1 MALWRVRATVDDR
14 PGYLAVLAASL
25 ALRSVNILAVQVHTT
40 EAGAVDDFLI
50 DAPDGLTERDLQ
62 AAIEKGRG
70 RDAWVGPADAYG
82 LVDPPTEALGH
93 AARVAAEP
101 EGLGEALAALLG
113 CDVTWRPVRQPRWF
127 SPTELAV
134 PDPNGGMLSLTRD
147 TPVFTPAEFARAQA
161 LAEIAGQVVTGRLA
175 LANLLLPDGAELVLR
190 LASPGDL
197 EEIAAMH
204 ARCSADALYRRY
216 LTGSRPT
223 SAQLVRLLEPR
234 RGATLMAVAPGGQ
247 IVGTASLVGEGE
259 LAEAAVLVQD
269 DWQRRGVGTAMLR
282 RLLAMAQPAEFA
294 AVLVHTHADNS
305 PMLRTVRR
313 LAAIVGTEP
322 AYDCDGPVVTVT
334 LGLDA
339 RVGARYATA
348 NDDADAGEPLP
359 VPQRRD

>member
-50 DAPDGLTERDLQ
+50 DAPDSLTERDLH

-70 RDAWVGPADAYG
+70 RDAWVGPADAHG
-82 LVDPPTEALGH
+82 LVDPPTQALGH
-93 AARVAAEP
+93 AGRVAAAP

-113 CDVTWRPVRQPRWF
+113 CEVTWRPVRQPYRF

-134 PDPNGGMLSLTRD
+134 ADPYGGTLSLTRE

-161 LAEIAGQVVTGRLA
+161 LADIAGQVVTGQLA
-175 LANLLLPDGAELVLR
+175 LANLLLPDGTELVLR
-190 LASPGDL
+190 LAHPGDL
-197 EEIAAMH
+197 DELAAMH
-204 ARCSADALYRRY
+204 ARCSATSLYRRF

-223 SAQLVRLLEPR
+223 ATQLARLLEPR
-234 RGATLMAVAPGGQ
+234 RGATLVAVTPGGQ
-247 IVGTASLVGEGE
+247 IVSTASLVGEGA

-282 RLLAMAQPAEFA
+282 RLLAMARPAEFA
-294 AVLVHTHADNS
+294 AVLVHTHADNTA
-305 PMLRTVRR
+305 MLRTVRR
-313 LAAIVGTEP
+313 LGDLLAAEP
-322 AYDCDGPVVTVT
+322 GYDRDGAVITVT
-334 LGLDA
+334 LGLHA
-339 RVGARYATA
+339 RAETR
-348 NDDADAGEPLP
+348 
-359 VPQRRD
+359 